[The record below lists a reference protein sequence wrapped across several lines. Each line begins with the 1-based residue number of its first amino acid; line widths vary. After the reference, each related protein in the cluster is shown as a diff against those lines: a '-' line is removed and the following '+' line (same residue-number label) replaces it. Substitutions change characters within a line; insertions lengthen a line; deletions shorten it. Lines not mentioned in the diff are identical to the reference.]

1 MRSAHRSGVIL
12 GVAGSRYASELQLIP
27 RPSRSSIGRRPPSEG
42 AQTLEYLREM
52 DEVLNETLQS
62 RFISTISNFFCFI
75 PSISSILGTKENEGA
90 NEGRSLLNPKPNL
103 EMQKMTYSPPE
114 STELLK
120 VISERKKEIDKNCSL
135 LVDTLDTIECLEAS
149 QTYDIDKYLNV

>member
-1 MRSAHRSGVIL
+1 MKVVPFSIQNQIL
-12 GVAGSRYASELQLIP
+12 K
-27 RPSRSSIGRRPPSEG
+27 
-42 AQTLEYLREM
+42 
-52 DEVLNETLQS
+52 
-62 RFISTISNFFCFI
+62 C
-75 PSISSILGTKENEGA
+75 K
-90 NEGRSLLNPKPNL
+90 
-103 EMQKMTYSPPE
+103 KMTYSPPE